1 MQISHGNMVGCV
13 RSYDKI
19 IGFPFGGRIV
29 SYLPMAHVAERN
41 VSQYLPMMLGFNVTD
56 CPDAAP
62 GGAVPARGEAAWFF
76 AVPRIWE
83 KMKAGLEAM
92 LAGLDDEPQKEAM
105 QGALDL
111 SLKRVKL
118 IQAGEEVPAELEEQW
133 KQADEQVLANV
144 RAMLGLDQVEAC
156 NVGAAPTPPEVIEF
170 FHALGV
176 PLAELWGMSE
186 TCGAGTCN
194 PPEKI
199 KIGTVGPPAPDCEI
213 KLDEDGEVLI
223 RGPVVMPGYR
233 NLPEKTA
240 EAFTDDGFLRTGDIG
255 EFDEDGYLK
264 IVDRKKELIISA
276 AGKNM
281 SPANIES
288 KIKAAGP
295 LIGQAVTIG
304 DARQFNSALVT
315 LDPDAIPGLAEKVG
329 ASPDAA
335 ELAGNEKV
343 IAGRPGGDR
352 RGQRAARAGGADQEV
367 QDPAHRVG
375 ARRGGADA
383 DHEAQAQADRREVQ
397 GRDRRALQLAARP
410 DGSPPRVAKA
420 PPPGGLPP
428 PLGSLAGRAH
438 RTETPPIGFAT
449 STKETKMTRTATT
462 KLVATALAVAS
473 LGLASTAQAAD
484 QSIAIGEPTPG
495 SRSPL
500 RPPTRPRSPATQDDG
515 PQPRSRLRP
524 RRAQE
529 QLDQER
535 FDRYCNMKDA
545 EPSHSDKTFCE
556 DFARPHGSTTGVRAL
571 GGTGPDRHG
580 TRRSAPA
587 TEPDDSYK
595 ETKPADQKVQKAD
608 KGSLPFTGLEIW
620 QLGLIGIVLAG
631 GGFGARRL
639 LAS

>member
-1 MQISHGNMVGCV
+1 MESSTVERKTERPPAIDAKTVCEAFQITAEAVADQVALRTKDDDVSLTWGEYADHARKVAGGLAALGVGRGDTVAIMLTNRPEFHYCDAGAMHLGATPFSIYNTYTAEQIEYLVGDAGNTVVITEQAFLDRIMAAKDADNPLEHVVVVDGDPPEGAISLAELEGKAAEDFDFEAAWKAVEPDDILTLIYTSGTTGPPKGVQISHGNMVGCV

-19 IGFPFGGRIV
+19 IVFPFGGRIV

-41 VSQYLPMMLGFNVTD
+41 VSQYLPMLCGFNVTD
-56 CPDAAP
+56 CPDARQVAQYLP
-62 GGAVPARGEAAWFF
+62 QVRPSWFF

-92 LAGLDDEPQKEAM
+92 LAGLDEGPQKEAM
-105 QGALDL
+105 QGAVDL

-118 IQAGEEVPAELEEQW
+118 IQAGEEVPADLEEQW

-144 RAMLGLDQVEAC
+144 RGMLGLDQVEAC

-233 NLPEKTA
+233 NLPDKTA
-240 EAFTDDGFLRTGDIG
+240 ETFTDDGFLRTGDIG

-335 ELAGNEKV
+335 ELSANEKV
-343 IAGRPGGDR
+343 IAAVQEEIDAANEQLARVEQIKKFKILPTEWEPGGEELTPTMKLKRKPIAEKYKD
-352 RGQRAARAGGADQEV
+352 EI
-367 QDPAHRVG
+367 
-375 ARRGGADA
+375 
-383 DHEAQAQADRREVQ
+383 E
-397 GRDRRALQLAARP
+397 
-410 DGSPPRVAKA
+410 
-420 PPPGGLPP
+420 GLY
-428 PLGSLAGRAH
+428 S
-438 RTETPPIGFAT
+438 
-449 STKETKMTRTATT
+449 
-462 KLVATALAVAS
+462 
-473 LGLASTAQAAD
+473 
-484 QSIAIGEPTPG
+484 
-495 SRSPL
+495 
-500 RPPTRPRSPATQDDG
+500 
-515 PQPRSRLRP
+515 
-524 RRAQE
+524 
-529 QLDQER
+529 
-535 FDRYCNMKDA
+535 
-545 EPSHSDKTFCE
+545 
-556 DFARPHGSTTGVRAL
+556 
-571 GGTGPDRHG
+571 
-580 TRRSAPA
+580 
-587 TEPDDSYK
+587 
-595 ETKPADQKVQKAD
+595 
-608 KGSLPFTGLEIW
+608 
-620 QLGLIGIVLAG
+620 
-631 GGFGARRL
+631 
-639 LAS
+639 